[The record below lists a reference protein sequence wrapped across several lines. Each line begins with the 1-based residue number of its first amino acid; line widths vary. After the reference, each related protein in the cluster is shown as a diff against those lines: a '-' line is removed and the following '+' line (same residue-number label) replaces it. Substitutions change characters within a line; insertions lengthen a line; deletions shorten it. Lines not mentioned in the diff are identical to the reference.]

1 MSRMVA
7 LVSLVG
13 LCLFSRLQS
22 WGKGRVAPQGLAR
35 LKGCGE
41 PRKCWWHRCSLLS
54 KETGQVHDASGD
66 HRPTQAPPST
76 ILRAPLGMARP
87 SGSRTSW
94 VQHREINKTGG
105 CSRRLSLMHM
115 VRKGSWAKSSL
126 RKTAHN
132 CPGAKTKSLCH
143 RVRLIHSSVPKILFV
158 LKNNKNLKLSMFM
171 CAICLWR
178 PEETCQWTSLASNSE
193 TKF

>member
-1 MSRMVA
+1 M
-7 LVSLVG
+7 
-13 LCLFSRLQS
+13 
-22 WGKGRVAPQGLAR
+22 
-35 LKGCGE
+35 
-41 PRKCWWHRCSLLS
+41 S

-126 RKTAHN
+126 RNTAHN
-132 CPGAKTKSLCH
+132 YSGAKQSLSSASSASGW
-143 RVRLIHSSVPKILFV
+143 INHSPLMLSHGTNYILDESRMLASSFVCLCLLLRITLNSCIYHSTSQV
-158 LKNNKNLKLSMFM
+158 LKPQGS
-171 CAICLWR
+171 
-178 PEETCQWTSLASNSE
+178 
-193 TKF
+193 TKI